1 MICEYLSVSK
11 TMERPYEHVREW
23 KPEKNFNK
31 YNFLK
36 FLSSSI
42 LVFYSFSS
50 KGDKWWSSTYKS
62 LKPNDN
68 KNFYIKNEKWKKYIS
83 ISFNWI

>member
-31 YNFLK
+31 YTFLK
-36 FLSSSI
+36 FLN
-42 LVFYSFSS
+42 LPTNV
-50 KGDKWWSSTYKS
+50 
-62 LKPNDN
+62 
-68 KNFYIKNEKWKKYIS
+68 
-83 ISFNWI
+83 